1 MYVIQCRNDIQVG
14 RVVASSLSEGADST
28 PTEDGEVG
36 VAVGQDAEESGV
48 LTPTKPHRKTKPAV
62 PYRKVEH
69 MPPWR
74 VLLHND
80 DFNEMNFV
88 VDSILRL
95 TPLSFDKA
103 YRCMLEAHEHGLSLL
118 LATHQERAEL
128 YRDQFQSKR
137 LIITI
142 EPSVS

>member
-1 MYVIQCRNDIQVG
+1 MFVVQILNDIHQKG
-14 RVVASSLSEGADST
+14 ITACSLGMDADSSPIQDDEGGVVVDHDADGVSVQAPAKPRRKVK
-28 PTEDGEVG
+28 PTI
-36 VAVGQDAEESGV
+36 
-48 LTPTKPHRKTKPAV
+48 
-62 PYRKVEH
+62 PYRKVDQ
-69 MPPWR
+69 MPSWR

-80 DFNEMNFV
+80 NFNEMNFV

-95 TPLSFDKA
+95 TPLSFEKA

-118 LATHQERAEL
+118 LVTHQERAEL

-142 EPSVS
+142 EPSP

>member
-1 MYVIQCRNDIQVG
+1 MYAIQGKDDIQKG
-14 RVVASSLSEGADST
+14 RGYASPLMDADST
-28 PTEDGEVG
+28 PTEEGEAGVVVDTDGEG
-36 VAVGQDAEESGV
+36 SGV
-48 LTPTKPHRKTKPAV
+48 LAPAKPHRKTKPAV
-62 PYRKVEH
+62 PYRKVDE

-118 LATHQERAEL
+118 LVTHQERAEL
-128 YRDQFQSKR
+128 YRDQFRSKQ
-137 LIITI
+137 LLVSI
-142 EPSVS
+142 EPSGS